1 MKKLVKKPV
10 FKKNQMIITA
20 LAGMIAIAG
29 YLNYAGK
36 KDLANGNTVYEA
48 GAMDISDEDIL
59 AENQAASWRRIFP
72 QKIPTL

>member
-29 YLNYAGK
+29 YLNYAGT
-36 KDLANGNTVYEA
+36 DVNPSL
-48 GAMDISDEDIL
+48 MWLRQI
-59 AENQAASWRRIFP
+59 WRRIFP

>member
-29 YLNYAGK
+29 YLNYA
-36 KDLANGNTVYEA
+36 ER
-48 GAMDISDEDIL
+48 M
-59 AENQAASWRRIFP
+59 
-72 QKIPTL
+72 